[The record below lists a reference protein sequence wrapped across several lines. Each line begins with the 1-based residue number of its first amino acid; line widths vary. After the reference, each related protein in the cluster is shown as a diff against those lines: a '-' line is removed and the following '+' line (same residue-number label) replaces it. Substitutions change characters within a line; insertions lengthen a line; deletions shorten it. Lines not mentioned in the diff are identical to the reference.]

1 MTLRLSLSCRN
12 MKDCIDLANFI
23 LNYRG
28 VNASLIKYEVKRGC
42 LEIVIFGTNVEKI
55 SVKSAILKAYKE
67 WKSITSWRRGGRIIE
82 IQYLMKIVGKPFI
95 TDALIE
101 VLNLTGI
108 KAEIKNECI
117 LSEGSW
123 DAVFSFAAR
132 LAQALE
138 ELVHKY
144 PKASHSAKAL
154 ITSYAVLTDT
164 SIDQSIDYLREVNAI
179 EISGHRVLVKKEWR
193 HLLRELLQ
201 RKIGVESENRG
212 QEIYG

>member
-12 MKDCIDLANFI
+12 VNDCIDLTNFI

-28 VNASLIKYEVKRGC
+28 VNASLIKYEIKRGC
-42 LEIVIFGTNVEKI
+42 LEITIFGTNVEKAN
-55 SVKSAILKAYKE
+55 VKSAVLKAYRE
-67 WKSITSWRRGGRIIE
+67 WKSITSWKRGSKVIE
-82 IQYLMKIVGKPFI
+82 VRYLMKMVGKPFI

-101 VLNLTGI
+101 VLNFTGI
-108 KAEIKNECI
+108 KAEIKNGCI

-138 ELVHKY
+138 ELTRKY

-154 ITSYAVLTDT
+154 ITSYAVLADT
-164 SIDQSIDYLREVNAI
+164 SIDQAIDYLREVNAI
-179 EISGHRVLVKKEWR
+179 EISGHRVLVKQEWR

-201 RKIGVESENRG
+201 RKIGVGSENRS
-212 QEIYG
+212 QENNG